1 MPEHE
6 VTLGEVYRAVIEIRQ
21 EQREMR
27 KDLIGRA
34 EYESDQE
41 GIDRRFK
48 DSTDTH
54 VRLENAIDA
63 ISRRQDSTEKE
74 QRQAKSRWL
83 QSIAIAALGAVLAVV
98 VPLMLRGVL

>member
-1 MPEHE
+1 MPDHE
-6 VTLGEVYRAVIEIRQ
+6 ITLGEVYRAVVKLDLRFDALQ
-21 EQREMR
+21 KEMVGR
-27 KDLIGRA
+27 K
-34 EYESDQE
+34 EYEADQE

-54 VRLENAIDA
+54 IRLESAINA
-63 ISRRQDSTEKE
+63 ISRRQDETEKE

-83 QSIAIAALGAVLAVV
+83 QSIAIAALGAVLAVI